1 LRGDNTALPYRL
13 SFEEPR
19 RWFQH
24 TWDSS
29 SLGTFLRCPRRYFY
43 QSICG
48 FSPVTQSVDLFFGTL
63 VHKGMEVYHEEKPAK
78 GHNEAQVLG
87 LEEILSAAWIGP
99 TQNQCAP
106 VAAHMAAKYWR
117 STSNNKNLWNALR
130 AFIWH
135 TEVFGFEPEV
145 HTAVVGGS
153 LLAVELPF
161 QFDLLEFKGTPI
173 TYCGHMDR
181 IVDTPG
187 GRWVV
192 DYKTTT
198 KTLGT
203 AYFSGYEPSTQLP
216 GYAVA
221 AKIVFHQPI
230 QGVMIDAFQ
239 IGVDFVRCGR
249 GHILMTEEK
258 ADEWLYEAT
267 TWIRSA
273 LSLASQ
279 DHEDD
284 TSLVE
289 FAGKNA
295 HLWPRNTESCF
306 ICPFKVVCSSTPSVR
321 KHLLAEAYVSSF
333 WDPLARQ
340 QAPKAEEVVT

>member
-1 LRGDNTALPYRL
+1 MTSFSFPLPYRL
-13 SFEEPR
+13 SFDVARP
-19 RWFQH
+19 WFQH

-43 QSICG
+43 QTICG
-48 FSPVTQSVDLFFGTL
+48 FAPVTQSVDLFFGTL
-63 VHKGMEVYHEEKPAK
+63 VHKGMEIYHEEKPSR
-78 GHNEAQVLG
+78 GHSEAQVLG
-87 LEEILSAAWIGP
+87 LEEILSAAWVEG
-99 TQNQCAP
+99 
-106 VAAHMAAKYWR
+106 KYWR

-135 TEVFGFEPEV
+135 TEAFGFEPEV
-145 HTAVVGGS
+145 HTTVVGNS

-161 QFDLLEFKGTPI
+161 QFDLLDFKGQSI

-181 IVDTPG
+181 LVDTPG

-198 KTLGT
+198 KTLST

-258 ADEWLYEAT
+258 ADEWLHEAS

-273 LSLASQ
+273 LSLAGQ
-279 DHEDD
+279 IHEPAETLPD
-284 TSLVE
+284 
-289 FAGKNA
+289 FAGVNA
-295 HLWPRNTESCF
+295 HLWPRNTEACF
-306 ICPFKVVCSSTPSVR
+306 ICPFKIVCASTPSVR
-321 KHLLAEAYVSSF
+321 KHLLAEAYISSF
-333 WDPLARQ
+333 WDPMSRQ
-340 QAPKAEEVVT
+340 QAAKAAEVEAGAKA

>member
-1 LRGDNTALPYRL
+1 MSHLPYRL
-13 SFEEPR
+13 SFSPERP
-19 RWFQH
+19 WFQQ

-29 SLGTFLRCPRRYFY
+29 SLSTFLRCPQRYFL

-48 FSPVTQSVDLFFGTL
+48 FVPVGTSVDLFFGTL
-63 VHKGMEVYHEEKPAK
+63 VHKGMEVYHEEKPTR
-78 GHNEAQVLG
+78 GHTEAQVLG
-87 LEEILSAAWIGP
+87 LEEILSHAWSEAG
-99 TQNQCAP
+99 
-106 VAAHMAAKYWR
+106 YWK

-135 TEVFGFEPEV
+135 TESFGFEPEV
-145 HTAVVGGS
+145 HTAVVGES
-153 LLAVELPF
+153 ILAVELPF
-161 QFDLLEFKGTPI
+161 QFDLLDFRGKTI

-198 KTLGT
+198 KTIGT
-203 AYFSGYEPSTQLP
+203 SYFAGYEPSTQLP

-221 AKIVFHQPI
+221 AKIVFHQPVV
-230 QGVMIDAFQ
+230 GVMIDAFQ

-258 ADEWLYEAT
+258 ADEWLNDAS

-279 DHEDD
+279 DHEPAED
-284 TSLVE
+284 LIG
-289 FAGKNA
+289 FAAANA

-321 KHLLAEAYVSSF
+321 KHLLKEAYVNSF

-340 QAPKAEEVVT
+340 ESPKAQEIEA